1 MIICKPSRALRVL
14 LALVLWIG
22 VSVSAVWSPPADA
35 RPAAATNAGADPWV
49 ALIDYLGGSRIC
61 GDSDDQAMLDEVDIL
76 CGGNLLLDRLMID
89 PQLLV
94 MSNGTCSRLLEQLF
108 GDQTCD
114 PMREACG
121 GVHHSGVPPSRSVSV
136 PVSSSVALASMRADA
151 WRMVGLRL
159 DLLQSHE
166 RLPLSVV
173 ISPISPP
180 PRAPQ
185 TIV

>member
-1 MIICKPSRALRVL
+1 MIAHTPSRALRVL

-35 RPAAATNAGADPWV
+35 RPAVATGPTADPWV

-61 GDSDDQAMLDEVDIL
+61 GDSDDEIDEVDIV
-76 CGGNLLLDRLMID
+76 CGGDFLMSRLMID

-114 PMREACG
+114 PMREECG
-121 GVHHSGVPPSRSVSV
+121 GVHHSGVPPSRSASA
-136 PVSSSVALASMRADA
+136 PVSPQTALVAAQPAA
-151 WRMVGLRL
+151 WRQGVHRLGLRSI
-159 DLLQSHE
+159 QE
-166 RLPLSVV
+166 RLPLSRV
-173 ISPISPP
+173 IAPMSPP

-185 TIV
+185 TVV

>member
-1 MIICKPSRALRVL
+1 MIVRQPSRALRVL

-35 RPAAATNAGADPWV
+35 RPAVATGPTADPWV

-61 GDSDDQAMLDEVDIL
+61 GDSDDEIDEVDIV
-76 CGGNLLLDRLMID
+76 CGGDFLMSRLMID

-114 PMREACG
+114 PMREECG
-121 GVHHSGVPPSRSVSV
+121 GVHHSGVPPSRTVSV
-136 PVSSSVALASMRADA
+136 PAPSSAALAAAHLAS
-151 WRMVGLRL
+151 WRLGGLRL
-159 DLLQSHE
+159 DLLPSHE
-166 RLPLSVV
+166 RLPLSRV
-173 ISPISPP
+173 IDPLSPP

-185 TIV
+185 TVV